1 MQSSTVLEAQAL
13 LQRETHLWV
22 QEGHKPCTKPANALL
37 KTTFPFSSFAI
48 LSL

>member
-1 MQSSTVLEAQAL
+1 MQSSRVQAQAL

-37 KTTFPFSSFAI
+37 RTMFPFLSFAI